1 MASTTRNSE
10 ADVVLGIDIG
20 TSGTKLVCVD
30 TFGEIQFELSSEHAT
45 EYPAPGW
52 AEQDADAIWWQA
64 TARLIRSAAESVD
77 GKILAVG
84 VSGLGPCLLPV
95 DGHGQPLRKGIL
107 YGVDNRS
114 ADQVRA
120 LTHEYTDEALQNWCS
135 HSLSSES
142 IGPKIAWVQAEE
154 PEVWSETKQLHT
166 SHTHVIHRLTD
177 AYVLD
182 HTSASLWDPLYDPW
196 TNQWNLQLT
205 HEFDLKGM
213 LPDLKWPDEVVG
225 HVHRR
230 AAEFTGL
237 AEGTPVIA
245 GAIDFAAELAGI
257 GATEVG
263 DGAITYG
270 TTLVL
275 NIVVDKV
282 VPGKEVWTCVGLRPG
297 KHLLGG
303 VTSCAGALTSWL
315 RRIAGDP
322 PFEELIEL
330 ADSTPIGSNGLLIL
344 PYFSGER
351 TPIFDPD
358 ARGVICGLT
367 LSHGIGDLYRAGLE
381 AQGLAA
387 RHILEELNSHAGI
400 APRNLIASGG
410 GVRHPLGMQIVSDCT
425 GVTQSPASS
434 RSGAPFGSAVLALQA
449 LNPDF
454 VLAPRG
460 VSTNCVFPN
469 TEASR
474 YYDALYKQYRQLDR
488 NTRSISHRL
497 GQIATN

>member
-1 MASTTRNSE
+1 MAASTKNIETG
-10 ADVVLGIDIG
+10 VTLGIDIG

-30 TFGEIQFELSSEHAT
+30 RHGRVQFELSSEHAT

-52 AEQDADAIWWQA
+52 AEQDADDVWWRP
-64 TARLIRSAAESVD
+64 TARLIRSATERVD
-77 GKILAVG
+77 GQILAVG

-95 DGHGQPLRKGIL
+95 DSRGQPLRKGIL

-114 ADQVRA
+114 AGQVRE
-120 LTHEYTDEALQNWCS
+120 LTRKYTDETLQNLCS

-142 IGPKIAWVQAEE
+142 VGPKIAWVQEEE
-154 PEVWSETKQLHT
+154 PAIWRETKQLHT
-166 SHTHVIHRLTD
+166 SHTHVVHRLTG

-182 HTSASLWDPLYDPW
+182 HTSASLWDPLYNPW
-196 TNQWNLQLT
+196 NNDWNFQLVR
-205 HEFDLKGM
+205 EFGVEHL
-213 LPDLKWPDEVVG
+213 LPDLKWPNEIVG
-225 HVHRR
+225 YIHSN
-230 AAEFTGL
+230 AARITGL

-257 GATEVG
+257 DATEVG

-275 NIVVDKV
+275 NIVVDQV
-282 VPGKEVWTCVGLRPG
+282 VPGKEIWTCVGLRPG
-297 KHLLGG
+297 RHLLGG

-367 LSHGIGDLYRAGLE
+367 LSHGVGDLYRGGLE
-381 AQGLAA
+381 AQGFAA
-387 RHILEELNSHAGI
+387 RHILEELKARAGV
-400 APRNLIASGG
+400 APKKLIASGG

-425 GVTQSPASS
+425 GVTQSITSS
-434 RSGAPFGSAVLALQA
+434 RSGAPFGVAILAHKA
-449 LNPDF
+449 LNSDFEPIPHSQPIKTVTPD
-454 VLAPRG
+454 A
-460 VSTNCVFPN
+460 
-469 TEASR
+469 EASTQ
-474 YYDALYKQYRQLDR
+474 YDALYEQYRQLDH
-488 NTRSISHRL
+488 NTRAINHRL
-497 GQIATN
+497 GQMTTT